1 MRARVH
7 RHSSKSKPPLGA
19 GRACAPRLRAWLCL
33 TLLLVLSFQGLGQ
46 VHRLVHGG
54 SPPARQLLQQQLGA
68 ATTTAGAPRGE
79 AEAWGHQSGDRVC
92 QLLDQ
97 FSHDLLIPAL
107 PLAACAPMPQ
117 PQLAELQPL
126 DAAAAAHWKRGARGP
141 PRST

>member
-1 MRARVH
+1 MRARVL
-7 RHSSKSKPPLGA
+7 RHSPKNERPLKA
-19 GRACAPRLRAWLCL
+19 GRACAPLVRAWLCL
-33 TLLLVLSFQGLGQ
+33 TLLLLLSFQGLGQ

-54 SPPARQLLQQQLGA
+54 SPPARLQLQAGA
-68 ATTTAGAPRGE
+68 VALTTGAPRGE

-97 FSHDLLIPAL
+97 FSHDLLMPAL
-107 PLAACAPMPQ
+107 PLAACAPLPQ

-126 DAAAAAHWKRGARGP
+126 DAAAAVHWKRGARGP